1 MSVRLGSARSSNYN
15 TASQVSIQ
23 DYYNPK
29 SSGYWLGFEPKNN
42 PQALAQAMKEM
53 CANDKI
59 LYSQTKRSTA
69 WEVFEYFGERIS
81 KINHIVHVDC
91 SSGVRLCIRQA
102 YKVKLPDFNTASE
115 PDVLSKSGLFK
126 PAKRID
132 KASQCTEGMI
142 LVTPH
147 KGHTVIV
154 ISADKQVDNNS
165 KDNKDLTQVAK
176 DVISG
181 KYGNGEER
189 RIRLSAA
196 GYNYEKVQ
204 KIVNKLLSK

>member
-1 MSVRLGSARSSNYN
+1 MSVKFGSARSKNYN

-23 DYYNPK
+23 DYYNPT
-29 SSGYWLGFEPKNN
+29 SSGYWLGFEPKSH
-42 PQALAQAMKEM
+42 AKDLATAMKEL
-53 CANDKI
+53 CANDNI
-59 LYSQTKRSTA
+59 LYSQDKRSNA
-69 WEVFEYFGERIS
+69 WEVFEYFGERIA
-81 KINHIVHVDC
+81 KIKHKVYVDC

-102 YKVKLPDFNTASE
+102 FKVKLPDFNTASE

-154 ISADKQVDNNS
+154 ISADKQVENNS
-165 KDNKDLTQVAK
+165 KDDKDLTQVAK
-176 DVISG
+176 DVIAG

-189 RIRLSAA
+189 KKRLKQA
-196 GYNYEKVQ
+196 GFDYEKVQ
-204 KIVNKLLSK
+204 KIVNKILSK